1 MFVLVTQ
8 KEQQDLCAFTL
19 LHTDP
24 TTRQINHLRSH
35 TATSWTRNRIEHF
48 KKRWQTHSVWIWS
61 CNVCTTHAPTCTH
74 THTEDYV
81 RQVCVPGCRLRG
93 PRKQLPLRAE
103 PWEAREER
111 DPTPFLGRR
120 SAASSHPLTLWHH
133 PPHLSPPSATEPGR
147 FSINPAPLSFQSHVW
162 SRETGGPSLTNPPTS
177 EFGRVLGNMN
187 PLCWDSPQNQIL
199 NRLWLFSVC
208 TNQNTDIK
216 IVQVKTKI
224 IHSLLR
230 EVNRN

>member
-1 MFVLVTQ
+1 MFAQ
-8 KEQQDLCAFTL
+8 PTL
-19 LHTDP
+19 P
-24 TTRQINHLRSH
+24 P
-35 TATSWTRNRIEHF
+35 A
-48 KKRWQTHSVWIWS
+48 
-61 CNVCTTHAPTCTH
+61 H
-74 THTEDYV
+74 THTQRIMWDKC
-81 RQVCVPGCRLRG
+81 VCLDVGCAARGSSCRSELSRERPEKNVIRPRFLDGVCRLIS
-93 PRKQLPLRAE
+93 P
-103 PWEAREER
+103 
-111 DPTPFLGRR
+111 
-120 SAASSHPLTLWHH
+120 SHPLTP
-133 PPHLSPPSATEPGR
+133 PPHLSPPSATEPGS
-147 FSINPAPLSFQSHVW
+147 FSINPVPLSFQSHVW

-230 EVNRN
+230 EVNRNEMTLWETSKHAPPNIFSEITKGLPCNEFKNWKRPFAKALTKSSRRWLNTSQK

>member
-24 TTRQINHLRSH
+24 RTRQINHLRSH

-81 RQVCVPGCRLRG
+81 RQVCVPGCRLHG

-103 PWEAREER
+103 PWEAREEC

-133 PPHLSPPSATEPGR
+133 PHTSLLHQPRNQEVFPLILSR
-147 FSINPAPLSFQSHVW
+147 FLFKVTSEAEKQVDLPWPTPRPLSLVECW
-162 SRETGGPSLTNPPTS
+162 ETWTHSAGI
-177 EFGRVLGNMN
+177 
-187 PLCWDSPQNQIL
+187 PL
-199 NRLWLFSVC
+199 
-208 TNQNTDIK
+208 
-216 IVQVKTKI
+216 KTR
-224 IHSLLR
+224 S
-230 EVNRN
+230 